1 VIVLFALVL
10 ALNGADASTV
20 GAVAPQLESS
30 LHIGNTD
37 LGLLSSVSLLV
48 GALVTVPIGLLVDR
62 TKRIPLLSLSIVLW
76 SAASLFSA
84 FAGSFSGLLLT
95 RLALGAVA
103 GTAGPAITS
112 LTGDYFTPNE
122 RGRVWSYILVGEAAG
137 TAFGFT
143 ISGFVAS
150 AVGWRAAFVVLAIPG
165 VVLARELWRTV
176 PEPLRGGQS
185 HLAIGTMDLGDA
197 VAQAGERAQRR
208 QAQPDAEDPGVDQ
221 PNEAIREA
229 ARRAGAAPNPQLVL
243 HEDPGRMAAGRA
255 LRYIFS
261 IPSNVMMIVGSSL
274 GYFYFAGL
282 GTFALLF
289 VKGHYHASQA
299 TAELVLAL
307 LVGGAAIGTVAG
319 GHLSDIE
326 LNRGHLTARLWI
338 PGTCYIGAA
347 LLLIPVFVASD
358 LGNAVWFA
366 VAGSAFISA
375 ANPPLQAARLDVV
388 PAGLWGLSASA
399 FTLVRSLTQAAAPV
413 IFGGISELVAGI
425 VPEQAPIGTHP
436 HAPSSSATI
445 GLQVTFLIMLGALVA
460 ASVFLFRA
468 RTTFAS
474 DVASAAA
481 SEPHA

>member
-1 VIVLFALVL
+1 
-10 ALNGADASTV
+10 
-20 GAVAPQLESS
+20 
-30 LHIGNTD
+30 
-37 LGLLSSVSLLV
+37 
-48 GALVTVPIGLLVDR
+48 
-62 TKRIPLLSLSIVLW
+62 
-76 SAASLFSA
+76 
-84 FAGSFSGLLLT
+84 
-95 RLALGAVA
+95 
-103 GTAGPAITS
+103 
-112 LTGDYFTPNE
+112 
-122 RGRVWSYILVGEAAG
+122 
-137 TAFGFT
+137 
-143 ISGFVAS
+143 
-150 AVGWRAAFVVLAIPG
+150 
-165 VVLARELWRTV
+165 
-176 PEPLRGGQS
+176 
-185 HLAIGTMDLGDA
+185 
-197 VAQAGERAQRR
+197 
-208 QAQPDAEDPGVDQ
+208 
-221 PNEAIREA
+221 
-229 ARRAGAAPNPQLVL
+229 
-243 HEDPGRMAAGRA
+243 
-255 LRYIFS
+255 
-261 IPSNVMMIVGSSL
+261 L

-307 LVGGAAIGTVAG
+307 LVAGAAIGTVAG
-319 GHLSDIE
+319 GHLSDIA

-347 LLLIPVFVASD
+347 LLLIPVFVANN
-358 LGNAVWFA
+358 LANAVWFA

-388 PAGLWGLSASA
+388 PAGLWGLAASA

-436 HAPSSSATI
+436 HAPSSSATV